1 MPITHKTRFFTSDMA
16 DAPVMTTGAGGI
28 IAVLDGCLL
37 NGFNTKTLSSLSVT
51 SGVATATVSGG
62 HGYSQY
68 VIIEISG
75 SSISALNGTHRVA
88 TVPNSTTFTFDATGV
103 ANGTATGTITAIVAT
118 PTGWTKAFSGT
129 NKAAYKSTTS
139 ASGFYFRI
147 DDSVAY
153 SAQIPVRGY
162 ESMSDIDTGSGA
174 FPTTGQQANYNWRR
188 SFDAT
193 GDRLWALVADDSF
206 FYLFIRM
213 NNADTANACLS
224 FGDIFTFDSSDE
236 FGCVMSGANAFDAA
250 YIAGYLFVSGNPA
263 NGEILYNGLYIS
275 RPYNAVSAGASSCY
289 INSMMS
295 NASVISPRSAYLT
308 ANNSVAGGHLLFR
321 GGVITDTGATKQVR
335 GMLPEFYTS
344 LVRPDSIIPN
354 NHSVQ
359 IIDGKLFL
367 ASRVWNGSSYAQ
379 DGFIALSLDGWR

>member
-1 MPITHKTRFFTSDMA
+1 MPITHKTRFFTSAMA
-16 DAPVMTTGAGGI
+16 NAPVMTTGAGGI

-88 TVPNSTTFTFDATGV
+88 TVPDSTTFTFEATGV

-174 FPTTGQQANYNWRR
+174 FPTTGQQANYNWQR

-206 FYLFIRM
+206 FYLFIRL
-213 NNADTANACLS
+213 NNGDTANACLS
-224 FGDIFTFDSSDE
+224 FGDIFAFDSSDA
-236 FGCVMSGANAFDAA
+236 FGCVMSGAPAFSNANT
-250 YIAGYLFVSGNPA
+250 AGYLLISGNPA
-263 NGEILYNGLYIS
+263 NGGSLYNGLYIS
-275 RPYNAVSAGASSCY
+275 RTYNAVSAGASSCY

-295 NASVISPRSAYLT
+295 DAIVLSARSTYLA

-367 ASRVWNGSSYAQ
+367 ASRVWNGASNAQ